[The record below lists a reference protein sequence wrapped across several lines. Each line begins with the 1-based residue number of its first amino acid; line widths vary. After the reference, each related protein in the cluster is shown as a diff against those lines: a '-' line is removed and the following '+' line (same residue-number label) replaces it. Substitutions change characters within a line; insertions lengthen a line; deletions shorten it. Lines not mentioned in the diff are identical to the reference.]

1 MLISSKKKFIFCHF
15 SKVAGSSIND
25 SLRKYANVPWNR
37 LYNYLYEYLGQQPA
51 LGVYGRHI
59 RPIELKPYL
68 KESKFNTF
76 FKFAFVRN
84 PWDWHVSAYHYN
96 LNDSN
101 AVWHSIIKKKSFEEY
116 LYWVIDNIEKVGA
129 AQYDFLSD
137 GNGNLLVDY
146 VGRFEALHEDFK
158 IICKRINVRE
168 NLGKR
173 NSSKRDRDYRKYYT
187 PLHENW

>member
-1 MLISSKKKFIFCHF
+1 M
-15 SKVAGSSIND
+15 
-25 SLRKYANVPWNR
+25 
-37 LYNYLYEYLGQQPA
+37 YEYLGQQPA

-137 GNGNLLVDY
+137 GMIQ
-146 VGRFEALHEDFK
+146 EKDFRERLPWRTARQDPRSRYSRRRLPSPRGHHHSAQRRRSA
-158 IICKRINVRE
+158 IVRQ
-168 NLGKR
+168 L
-173 NSSKRDRDYRKYYT
+173 
-187 PLHENW
+187 